1 MHTLKSK
8 KLLLLSLPLFLCGL
22 GCRNQDQS
30 GQPEPIVLGAVYNL
44 TGSQS
49 TLDVPSSQG
58 AKLAI
63 EQANAESG
71 KNGNEWQLI
80 LKDGQTNPDVL
91 RAKVTEM
98 ITEYPSTAAFLGL
111 SDTDQVLAA
120 AGVAADSHRV
130 FLTSGATSPKLPTQ
144 IPDYL
149 FLACFGDN
157 VQAAAAAEWA
167 YNDLEAR
174 TVSVIYNSSDTYTN
188 LLQGYF
194 ISRFEQL
201 GGQILSLQP
210 YGQGGI
216 AQAIQGIQPA
226 DILFFAALPQEAL
239 EGVQMIRQ
247 AGFTVPIIGGDAFDE
262 PATWQ
267 GHNEVKDV
275 FFTTHAYLGADNP
288 NPQVQ
293 AFRQAYMQAYA
304 GEEPNAFAALGY
316 DAAQLLIRAT
326 LDAKSPDPEDIRQ
339 AFSAIRN
346 FEGVTG
352 SISYGTDS
360 PIPRK
365 SVTIMEIKD
374 GKETLSTQ
382 LVPEEVPA
390 P

>member
-1 MHTLKSK
+1 MLTSK
-8 KLLLLSLPLFLCGL
+8 IKNLFPFVFVLILVSL
-22 GCRNQDQS
+22 GCRNEN
-30 GQPEPIVLGAVYNL
+30 QPEQSEQPIVLGAIYNL
-44 TGSQS
+44 TGNQAA
-49 TLDVPSSQG
+49 LDIPSSRG
-58 AKLAI
+58 AVLAV
-63 EQANAESG
+63 EQANA
-71 KNGNEWQLI
+71 NGQDVYLA
-80 LKDGQTNPDVL
+80 LKDGQTDADVL
-91 RAKVTEM
+91 KAKTLE
-98 ITEYPSTAAFLGL
+98 ILDEHPSTAAFLGL

-120 AGVAADSHRV
+120 AGPAADNQRV
-130 FLTSGATSPKLPTQ
+130 FLTSGATSPQLPAQ
-144 IPDYL
+144 VPDYL

-167 YNDLEAR
+167 YGELEAR
-174 TVSVIYNSSDTYTN
+174 TVSVVYNSSETYTN

-201 GGQILSLQP
+201 GGEVVAKQAYQE
-210 YGQGGI
+210 GNM

-226 DILFFAALPQEAL
+226 DFIFFSALPQDAL

-247 AGFTVPIIGGDAFDE
+247 AGFDVPIIGGDAFDA

-267 GHNEVKDV
+267 GHKEVEGV

-316 DAAQLLIRAT
+316 DAARLLIRAAQ
-326 LDAKSPDPEDIRQ
+326 DAKSQDPEDVRQ
-339 AFSAIRN
+339 ALASIRG

-352 SISYGTDS
+352 TISYGPDS
-360 PIPRK
+360 RIPRK

-374 GKETLSTQ
+374 SRQVFAAQ
-382 LVPEEVPA
+382 LAPEEVPV

>member
-1 MHTLKSK
+1 M
-8 KLLLLSLPLFLCGL
+8 FARIG
-22 GCRNQDQS
+22 
-30 GQPEPIVLGAVYNL
+30 E
-44 TGSQS
+44 
-49 TLDVPSSQG
+49 
-58 AKLAI
+58 
-63 EQANAESG
+63 
-71 KNGNEWQLI
+71 
-80 LKDGQTNPDVL
+80 
-91 RAKVTEM
+91 
-98 ITEYPSTAAFLGL
+98 
-111 SDTDQVLAA
+111 
-120 AGVAADSHRV
+120 
-130 FLTSGATSPKLPTQ
+130 
-144 IPDYL
+144 
-149 FLACFGDN
+149 
-157 VQAAAAAEWA
+157 QAAAAAEWA

-226 DILFFAALPQEAL
+226 DILFFAALPQDAL

-247 AGFTVPIIGGDAFDE
+247 AGFTAPIIGGDAFDE

>member
-226 DILFFAALPQEAL
+226 DILFFAALPQDAL

-247 AGFTVPIIGGDAFDE
+247 AGFTAPIIGGDAFDE